1 MKMNQPK
8 TYQIGELVSEQM
20 LNQRYKIVAKSDRLT
35 AYDIGEGRRM
45 WTRLVFPTKE
55 NPNLPIGSTEIMF
68 GFVRNE
74 NDISMLPSC
83 IYQKGAMLEERL

>member
-8 TYQIGELVSEQM
+8 SYQIGELVSEQV
-20 LNQRYKIVAKSDRLT
+20 LNQRYKVVAKMGGYI
-35 AYDIGEGRRM
+35 AYDIGGTRL

-55 NPNLPIGSTEIMF
+55 NPNLPMGSTEIMF

-74 NDISMLPSC
+74 NDSSMIPSC
-83 IYQKGAMLEERL
+83 IYQKGAVLEERLK